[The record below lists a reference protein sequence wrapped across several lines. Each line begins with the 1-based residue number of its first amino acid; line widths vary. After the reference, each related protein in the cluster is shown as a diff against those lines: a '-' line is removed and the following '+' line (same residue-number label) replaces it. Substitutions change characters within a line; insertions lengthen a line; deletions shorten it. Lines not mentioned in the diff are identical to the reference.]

1 MGDILAGDGSAAAGL
16 ARGCGAMGGVLVKH
30 VETVSAIDGF
40 SAILEGRVNRQRPV
54 NERFTQP

>member
-1 MGDILAGDGSAAAGL
+1 MGDLLAGDGSAAAGL

-40 SAILEGRVNRQRPV
+40 PAILEGGQNRPRPV
-54 NERFTQP
+54 NGWFTQA